1 MYWIYSVFSGSM
13 MFHEKFRSV
22 RNGYGSKAMDD
33 KLFSE
38 DRGAHTEGYS
48 IYGRDFWVVAHHQRK
63 FQNIPFHS
71 ILSFGFFSPDFF
83 LYFLK
88 ECFGCFWIFWNVL
101 ACFGIFCFFF
111 GVFCLSFECF
121 GMFRLRQTQMVETAV
136 EDFNCFWIF
145 LKSDCDLN
153 NV

>member
-1 MYWIYSVFSGSM
+1 

-71 ILSFGFFSPDFF
+71 ILSFGFFFAGFF
-83 LYFLK
+83 
-88 ECFGCFWIFWNVL
+88 CIF
-101 ACFGIFCFFF
+101 
-111 GVFCLSFECF
+111 
-121 GMFRLRQTQMVETAV
+121 
-136 EDFNCFWIF
+136 
-145 LKSDCDLN
+145 
-153 NV
+153 

>member
-71 ILSFGFFSPDFF
+71 ILSFVFFFAGFF
-83 LYFLK
+83 
-88 ECFGCFWIFWNVL
+88 CIFWKNVL
-101 ACFGIFCFFF
+101 DVSGFFGMFWHVLGFSVFFF

-121 GMFRLRQTQMVETAV
+121 GISDSDKPKWLRQQWKISFFF
-136 EDFNCFWIF
+136 DF
-145 LKSDCDLN
+145 S
-153 NV
+153 

>member
-1 MYWIYSVFSGSM
+1 

-48 IYGRDFWVVAHHQRK
+48 IYGRDFWVVAHHQIK

-71 ILSFGFFSPDFF
+71 ILSFVFFRRIFFVFFERMFWMFLDF
-83 LYFLK
+83 L
-88 ECFGCFWIFWNVL
+88 
-101 ACFGIFCFFF
+101 
-111 GVFCLSFECF
+111 ECF
-121 GMFRLRQTQMVETAV
+121 GMFW
-136 EDFNCFWIF
+136 DFRFFFWSVLF
-145 LKSDCDLN
+145 
-153 NV
+153 VF